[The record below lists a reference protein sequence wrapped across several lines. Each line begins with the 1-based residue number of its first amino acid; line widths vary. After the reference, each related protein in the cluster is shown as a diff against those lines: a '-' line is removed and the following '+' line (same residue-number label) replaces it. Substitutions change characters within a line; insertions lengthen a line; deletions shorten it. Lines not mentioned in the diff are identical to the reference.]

1 MAGDYTE
8 ARRRR
13 PGLRLYSGSVEGFLE
28 AAFLKERIEARLGE
42 LLPSLDQEPR
52 RLYESV
58 RYSALA
64 PGKKA
69 RALLCLA
76 SAHAVG
82 GETSDALDAAC
93 AIEMVHAFSL
103 IHDDL
108 PAIDNDDLRR
118 GRPTNHKLYGEAV
131 AILAGDA
138 LFAEAF
144 RVALRS
150 HADRSRAA
158 RATLVLAD
166 ASAALVN
173 GEVLDILS
181 EGHEPELPL
190 VQVIHERKTAALIG
204 ASCEMGAILGGGSD
218 EEIRSLRGYGEHVGI
233 AFQIADDILNV
244 TATPETLGKATGSDA
259 ERGKLTYPAVMGI
272 EKARAEAARH
282 RDEALACLTGL
293 PGPTEPLVQLARFV
307 VDRQY

>member
-1 MAGDYTE
+1 M
-8 ARRRR
+8 
-13 PGLRLYSGSVEGFLE
+13 EGFLE
-28 AAFLKERIEARLGE
+28 ATFLKERIETRLGE

-52 RLYESV
+52 RLSEAM

-64 PGKKA
+64 PGKRA

-76 SAHAVG
+76 SAQAVG
-82 GETSDALDAAC
+82 GRTSDALDAAC

-118 GRPTNHKLYGEAV
+118 GRPTNHKLYGEAI
-131 AILAGDA
+131 ATLAGDA

-144 RVALRS
+144 RVALRC
-150 HADRSRAA
+150 HPDRERAA
-158 RATLVLAD
+158 RVSLVLAD
-166 ASAALVN
+166 ACAALVN

-181 EGHEPELPL
+181 EGHEPELDL
-190 VQVIHERKTAALIG
+190 VQTIHERKTAALIG
-204 ASCEMGAILGGGSD
+204 ASCEIGAILGKGS
-218 EEIRSLRGYGEHVGI
+218 EAEIQSLRAYGEHVGI

-259 ERGKLTYPAVMGI
+259 ERGKLTFPAVMGV
-272 EKARAEAARH
+272 EQAKKEAVRH
-282 RDEALACLTGL
+282 RDAALACLNGL

-307 VDRQY
+307 VERQY